1 MMLPGSD
8 FSKKK
13 QTNKQT
19 NKQTKKQKQIK
30 TKQKTTHTENN
41 TNKLYKFLI
50 LINENKPEITIKQ
63 YI

>member
-1 MMLPGSD
+1 MMLPGLD

-13 QTNKQT
+13 QTN
-19 NKQTKKQKQIK
+19 KQKQIK